1 MALLVEQV
9 HSGYGELEILKG
21 MTLKAEMGRVT
32 GLIGPNGAG
41 KSTLLKTIFGYL
53 RIQKGRIHFKDKEI
67 TNLTP
72 REVLERGISY
82 VAQTEGLFPR
92 MTVWE
97 NLRLGGFL
105 IKDKRLLQNRIDWVL
120 NLSNLRGR
128 ARQIAGSLSGGER
141 RILEIGRGLMLD
153 PEMVLLDEPSA
164 ALAPKMVDYVFDHI
178 RQINGE
184 GKTSFLIVEQDV
196 HLILERTDDV
206 FAMQLGK
213 VVHGGPPEDF
223 RKDERLRKL
232 FLGKGS

>member
-1 MALLVEQV
+1 MIGSSRPTWEGVEAGNG
-9 HSGYGELEILKG
+9 SPCGRGSFRIRGTGDPEGNDPEGRDGKG
-21 MTLKAEMGRVT
+21 
-32 GLIGPNGAG
+32 NGIDRPQRAG

-53 RIQKGRIHFKDKEI
+53 KAQKGKIHFKDREI
-67 TNLTP
+67 TNLSP
-72 REVLERGISY
+72 RGVLERGISY

-105 IKDKRLLQNRIDWVL
+105 IKDKRLLHNRIDWVL

-164 ALAPKMVDYVFDHI
+164 ALAPRWSITSLIISGRSMEKAKPVF
-178 RQINGE
+178 
-184 GKTSFLIVEQDV
+184 
-196 HLILERTDDV
+196 
-206 FAMQLGK
+206 
-213 VVHGGPPEDF
+213 
-223 RKDERLRKL
+223 
-232 FLGKGS
+232 